1 MMVCKIRVKRKL
13 SRKVLKIETDPRAIE
28 ILVGLEMSMGI
39 TQDNEASQIRQF
51 KHTRKKK
58 LLYRSFLGCFI

>member
-28 ILVGLEMSMGI
+28 MLEMSMGI

-51 KHTRKKK
+51 
-58 LLYRSFLGCFI
+58 

>member
-1 MMVCKIRVKRKL
+1 MMVCKIRVKPKL

-28 ILVGLEMSMGI
+28 ILVELEMSMGI

-51 KHTRKKK
+51 
-58 LLYRSFLGCFI
+58 